1 MKKTT
6 PTRAAAL
13 AIALIMALS
22 IMAGAASYTVV
33 SGDVLWKIAEK
44 FGTDYETL
52 AKYNG
57 IENPN
62 LIYPGQ
68 VIKWNEETAPVV
80 KPAPAPTPAA
90 EVKEYTAK
98 AQGYG
103 GEVVVNI
110 TVTGGVLTNVEAWGA
125 SETAGVGSRAIDALP
140 AAILAAKSADV
151 DGVAGATVSSNA
163 VKLAA
168 KKALQEAFGGAEE
181 SAAVMKAGT
190 YKASAVGFYKMEPV
204 PVTVTVSDSAILSIE
219 VSKDCGETTTIL
231 QSVIDKLVPRMIAA
245 QSVKVD
251 SITGATASSSAVKTA
266 VEDAL
271 KQALAAGGSSSG
283 AIEKFYTVPA
293 KKTDVK
299 TLNTEVLVVG
309 MGGSG
314 TATAMS
320 AAENG
325 AKVLAIDK
333 AGKYGGTSS
342 ISSEPFAVNP
352 TKFQAEFNEGK
363 DYIDK
368 DVMRA
373 AWLAYTTG
381 ADGQQNAKVDMV
393 DLMLDNSGDMIDWL
407 MYEHGYS
414 FALPAKGFTATD
426 IYLCKYKYYSAT
438 ADSNTRRSMTGT
450 YFDSIYQDFAEAGG
464 EYMLEVEAT
473 DLIYDAATG
482 SVKGVIAKGDDGTS
496 YKIYADAVV
505 LATGGFAGNGE
516 MEKKYLSNEFYPL
529 SGEWNHFGMHQNDG
543 KMIEAA
549 IEVGAATYNIGIP
562 PMVHNTAT
570 PILLTQF
577 PVDNLEGAINS
588 RTGRGPTQSIN
599 DIPIIMAVSANV
611 LSVGNNGKRFTS
623 EADLVMLNSWMNG
636 PKYYSI
642 WSDEQIKDVQTNGF
656 TVATTNGYVGQ
667 GGVSPKVPMPRI
679 YEVLDAAMEA
689 GYVYKADTI
698 EALAAKIGVPAA
710 SLVKTVGDYNG
721 YCTTGVDTE
730 YGKAANM
737 LVAVGEGPYYAI
749 TGSPW
754 CYSTCGGLD
763 VDTQL
768 RVLDK
773 SGKPIP
779 GLYAVG
785 TDSMGV
791 LFSEEKPYVTYGGAA
806 QGWAYTS
813 GLVCGKAVATYVK
826 GK

>member
-1 MKKTT
+1 MKKAARK
-6 PTRAAAL
+6 RAAAVV
-13 AIALIMALS
+13 MALVMVLG
-22 IMAGAASYTVV
+22 ITAGAASYTVA
-33 SGDVLWKIAEK
+33 SGDVLWKIAKE
-44 FGTDYETL
+44 FGTDYKTL
-52 AKYNG
+52 AQYNG

-68 VIKWNEETAPVV
+68 VIKWNEGE
-80 KPAPAPTPAA
+80 TPALEPKPVSNA
-90 EVKEYTAK
+90 VEYTAT
-98 AQGYG
+98 AQGFG
-103 GEVVVNI
+103 G
-110 TVTGGVLTNVEAWGA
+110 TVTVTIAVENGAMVSVKAWGPK
-125 SETAGVGSRAIDALP
+125 ETAGVGSRAIDALP
-140 AAILAAKSADV
+140 SSILAAKSANV
-151 DGVAGATVSSNA
+151 DGVAGATVTSGA

-168 KKALQEAFGGAEE
+168 KKAMQEAFGTGEE
-181 SAAVMKAGT
+181 AAAVMKPGS
-190 YKASAVGFYKMEPV
+190 YKASAFGFYLMEPV
-204 PVTVTVSDSAILSIE
+204 PVTVTVSDKAILSID

-251 SITGATASSSAVKTA
+251 SITGATASSAAVKTA

-271 KQALAAGGSSSG
+271 KQALTAGGSDPS

-293 KKTDVK
+293 EKTDKKVL
-299 TLNTEVLVVG
+299 TTEVLVVG

-352 TKFQAEFNEGK
+352 PKFQAEFNAGN

-368 DVMRA
+368 AVMRN
-373 AWLAYTTG
+373 AWLTYTTG
-381 ADGQQNAKVDMV
+381 ADGQQNAKVELV
-393 DLMLDNSGDMIDWL
+393 DLMLDNSGAMIDWL

-426 IYLCKYKYYSAT
+426 IYLCKYKYFSAT

-450 YFDSIYQDFAEAGG
+450 YFDSIYEDFKEAGG

-473 DLIYDAATG
+473 DLITDKATG
-482 SVKGVIAKGDDGTS
+482 AVKGVIAKGDDGTS
-496 YKIYADAVV
+496 YEIYADAVV

-516 MEKKYLSNEFYPL
+516 MEKQYLSNEFYPL
-529 SGEWNHFGMHQNDG
+529 SGEWKHFGMHQNDG
-543 KMIEAA
+543 KMIAAA
-549 IEVGAATYNIGIP
+549 IENGAATYNIGIP

-570 PILLTQF
+570 PVLLTEF
-577 PVDNLEGAINS
+577 PVSLLEGPINS

-599 DIPIIMAVSANV
+599 DIPIIMAVSANI
-611 LSVGNNGKRFTS
+611 LAVGNSGKRFTS
-623 EADLVMLNSWMNG
+623 ESDLVMLNSWMNG

-642 WSDEQIKDVQTNGF
+642 WSDEQIKNIQVNGF
-656 TVATTNGYVGQ
+656 KVATTNGYVGQ
-667 GGVSPKVPMPRI
+667 GGVSPNVPMTRI

-698 EALAAKIGVPAA
+698 EALAAKIGVSAEN
-710 SLVKTVGDYNG
+710 LTKTVADYNG
-721 YCTTGVDTE
+721 YCETGVDTE
-730 YGKAANM
+730 YGKAADM
-737 LVAVGEGPYYAI
+737 LVAIGEGPYYAVV
-749 TGSPW
+749 GSPW

-785 TDSMGV
+785 TDSIGV

-813 GLVCGKAVATYVK
+813 GMVCGKAVAAYVA